1 LEKGIA
7 LSRLPVSLLTGFLI
21 VAAMVLPAASAA
33 NTAQQDAIAQLNQI
47 RQANGLAQLRAS
59 ESLFRSSSRYARHM
73 IAADYFGHAS
83 RIAASSAFGRVGE
96 TLELHSGWKADAG
109 QTIDEWMNSPGH
121 RSVLLSGAYRY
132 VGMGIARGRI
142 GSRLV
147 TVWVAHVGARR

>member
-1 LEKGIA
+1 

-21 VAAMVLPAASAA
+21 VAAMVLPTAAAAS
-33 NTAQQDAIAQLNQI
+33 TAQQDAIHQLNQI

-59 ESLFRSSSRYARHM
+59 ESLHRSSSRYARHM

-96 TLELHSGWKADAG
+96 TLELHSGWKPDAA
-109 QTIDEWMNSPGH
+109 QTINEWMNSPEH
-121 RSVLLSGAYRY
+121 RAVLLSATYRY
-132 VGMGIARGRI
+132 VGMGIAHGRL
-142 GSRLV
+142 GSRMV

>member
-1 LEKGIA
+1 

-21 VAAMVLPAASAA
+21 VAAMVLPAAAA
-33 NTAQQDAIAQLNQI
+33 AATAQQDAIDQLNQV

-59 ESLFRSSSRYARHM
+59 GSLHRSSSRYARHM

-83 RIAASSAFGRVGE
+83 RISASNAFGRVGE
-96 TLELHSGWKADAG
+96 TLELHSGWKADAA
-109 QTIDEWMNSPGH
+109 QTIDEWMHSPAH
-121 RSVLLSGAYRY
+121 RAVLLSAAYRY

>member
-1 LEKGIA
+1 

-33 NTAQQDAIAQLNQI
+33 ATPQQDAIDQLNQI
-47 RQANGLAQLRAS
+47 RQANGLAQLHAS
-59 ESLFRSSSRYARHM
+59 ESLFRSSGRYARHM
-73 IAADYFGHAS
+73 IATDYFGHAS

-96 TLELHSGWKADAG
+96 TLELHSGWKADAA
-109 QTIDEWMNSPGH
+109 QTIDEWMNSPAH
-121 RSVLLSGAYRY
+121 RTVLLSPTYRY

-147 TVWVAHVGARR
+147 TVWVAHVGARH